1 MGPHKNYGITD
12 KNLRNDVRNDRFFA
26 EHQGTSRIS
35 KDIARKLHILA
46 YYPLGFFHKRFIHN
60 PKDTYVSFMHKPS
73 I

>member
-35 KDIARKLHILA
+35 KDIAR
-46 YYPLGFFHKRFIHN
+46 
-60 PKDTYVSFMHKPS
+60 
-73 I
+73 